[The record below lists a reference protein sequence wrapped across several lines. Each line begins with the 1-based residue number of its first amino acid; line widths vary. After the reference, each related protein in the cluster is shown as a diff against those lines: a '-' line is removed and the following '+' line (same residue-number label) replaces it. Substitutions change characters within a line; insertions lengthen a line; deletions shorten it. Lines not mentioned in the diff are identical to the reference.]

1 MDMKFFLYLFFL
13 LISSVISAQTGEM
26 KGLAGYVDFGDLAS
40 VYGEPKV
47 RINIGKQLLQFVSW
61 AAKDVED
68 ESAQLFNKL
77 DAVRIEVY
85 NLNDNAGPAIDTINN
100 VAKKLPPDNWEPIV
114 TVNDGEDHVRIY
126 AKAGDNVMNG
136 LVVMVVDGQEA
147 VFINIIGDIDPAQ
160 LGKVTNALDI
170 DVNIPAEGGVQ

>member
-1 MDMKFFLYLFFL
+1 MKILVSLVFLI
-13 LISSVISAQTGEM
+13 ISSVINAQTDDL
-26 KGLAGYVDFGDLAS
+26 KGLAGYVDFGDLSA

-61 AAKDVED
+61 AAEGVED
-68 ESAQLFNKL
+68 ESAELFNKL
-77 DAVRIEVY
+77 DAVRVEVY
-85 NLNDNAGPAIDTINN
+85 DLNDNAGPAVDAINN
-100 VAKKLPPDNWEPIV
+100 VAKKLQPDNWEPIV

-126 AKAGDNVMNG
+126 TKLGDNVMNG
-136 LVVMVVDGQEA
+136 LVVMVVDAQEA

-170 DVNIPAEGGVQ
+170 DVNIPAQDGVQ